1 MKSNRLSRNCDK
13 TELLWCASSRR
24 QHQLPNR
31 ALSIDGTLVEPVTS
45 ARDLGIYVDSDLLAR
60 IHVQRTVSRCF
71 AVLRQLRQIRRSVP
85 TDTFQTLV
93 VSLVLTRLDY
103 GNSVL
108 AGLPVYL
115 VRRLQSVLNA
125 AARLTYH
132 LRRSDHITDALV
144 CLHWLRVPERVQ
156 YKIAVLVYPK
166 FCTDSHCNILVHSTM
181 SPTCLAADLSV
192 LLAPTVWQCLQS
204 SWQPSPTNRA
214 FPVVGPRTWNDLPD
228 DVTSAES
235 LSTFRQWLKTHLF
248 TISFFLIIP

>member
-1 MKSNRLSRNCDK
+1 MFKVVD
-13 TELLWCASSRR
+13 
-24 QHQLPNR
+24 
-31 ALSIDGTLVEPVTS
+31 VTS
-45 ARDLGIYVDSDLLAR
+45 
-60 IHVQRTVSRCF
+60 F

-93 VSLVLTRLDY
+93 VSLVLTRLDF

-144 CLHWLRVPERVQ
+144 CLHWLRVPERVDFKISVLP
-156 YKIAVLVYPK
+156 YKVL
-166 FCTDSHCNILVHSTM
+166 HG
-181 SPTCLAADLSV
+181 LAPWYLGPLNRVADLPGRRPLRSAGTNRLV
-192 LLAPTVWQCLQS
+192 VPAVRLATVA
-204 SWQPSPTNRA
+204 NRA
-214 FPVVGPRTWNDLPD
+214 FLVVGPQIWNNLPS

-235 LSTFRQWLKTHLF
+235 LSTFRQRLKTHLF
-248 TISFFLIIP
+248 SKSFPGYFLDIN